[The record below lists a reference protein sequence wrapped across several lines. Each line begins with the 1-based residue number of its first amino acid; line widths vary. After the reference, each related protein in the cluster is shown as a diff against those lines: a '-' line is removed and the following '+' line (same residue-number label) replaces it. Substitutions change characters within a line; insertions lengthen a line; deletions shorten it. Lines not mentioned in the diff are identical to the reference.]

1 MKNKK
6 KMVFPAVKNMLR
18 LMGVLIL
25 FLTLALLLECVF
37 FQRQAL
43 LHKEEP
49 ILIEGSGENERCEV
63 EISDKEALAK
73 LTDEEQNAILVQ
85 RENERLIAEYN
96 GEAYTPKTDDTLVEK
111 DGNFYRKIIRT
122 TIRIRLKDAYYTK
135 KLSVQLP
142 LEEDGGYQAELFS
155 DGKSVK
161 SNLYCSINAKI
172 DTGVMNVNASAD
184 ELEIVLNTQHKIDAG
199 QLKIRL
205 SNDFTINVM
214 RTAFLFFLLC
224 ATAFIVQHVIA
235 AKEAAVAGQ
244 KPESIFAVAAFF
256 LGGLLICGIGTN
268 QVGFDEY
275 VHAKAAYDLSF
286 GATIETT
293 EAAMQMKGNLL
304 PFFNNPEERALV
316 EAYEKRVAEEIAPD
330 ITHQSRMVRTE
341 TRVYYPMAAGF
352 YIGRKLGIG
361 FAGMVALAKLGN
373 LLVYIAVVWLA
384 IRIAKQYKLLL
395 VLIGLLPNNIFI
407 AASITYDAVVT
418 AFLLLATVL
427 VTNEILEPARKIK
440 WTNLFAMLLCFEIG
454 CLSKPVYIVMAL
466 MIVFFGKNKFEN
478 RLQEAVLKLSVI
490 AMAGLMLYNIFCP
503 TPVAGGDYALVSDF
517 SYAGDPRNTGS
528 SVMGQV
534 SYILGNPLAYT
545 GLLLKSMGTM
555 FLDYTLVRVPFVGY
569 AYLGFAPA
577 WINWFCLCLAVL
589 AAVYTVRETQYFVK
603 EEDRGL
609 VKRSAIGLK
618 YIVLNLIMCFG
629 VTAIIWTS
637 MYVSYTAVGADVIEG
652 VQGRYF
658 IPLFLPFFS
667 CLFLRRSE
675 GKKKWKLA
683 FLWEKLSAP
692 MVYGVLIGL
701 MILLNLAM
709 TYCLVITRLN
719 V

>member
-6 KMVFPAVKNMLR
+6 KMVLPVIRNIPR
-18 LMGVLIL
+18 LIGMMIL

-37 FQRQAL
+37 FQRETL
-43 LHKEEP
+43 FHKEEP
-49 ILIEGSGENERCEV
+49 IFIEGTGANEHCVTEV
-63 EISDKEALAK
+63 SDKEALAR
-73 LTDEEQNAILVQ
+73 LTDDEQNAILVQ

-96 GEAYTPKTDDTLVEK
+96 GEVYEPEADDTLVEK
-111 DGNFYRKIIRT
+111 NGNFYRKIIKT
-122 TIRIRLKDAYYTK
+122 TVRIKLKETYYTK

-142 LEEDGGYQAELFS
+142 LEEDGGYQAELFLG
-155 DGKSVK
+155 GKSIK
-161 SNLYCSINAKI
+161 SGLFCSMNAKI
-172 DTGVMNVNASAD
+172 DTGVMNVNESAD
-184 ELEIVLNTQHKIDAG
+184 EIEIVLNTQHKIDAG
-199 QLKIRL
+199 QLKIKL
-205 SNDFTINVM
+205 SNDFTINGM
-214 RTAFLFFLLC
+214 RTALLFFLLC
-224 ATAFIVQHVIA
+224 TTAFILWHVIEVQENA
-235 AKEAAVAGQ
+235 LARQ
-244 KPESIFAVAAFF
+244 KPEWVFAVAAFF

-275 VHAKAAYDLSF
+275 AHAKTAYDLSF

-352 YIGRKLGIG
+352 YIGRKLGVS

-373 LLVYIAVVWLA
+373 LLVYIAVVWMA

-427 VTNEILEPARKIK
+427 MTNEILEPTRKIK
-440 WTNLFAMLLCFEIG
+440 WTTLFTMLLCFEIG
-454 CLSKPVYIVMAL
+454 CLSKPIYIVMAL
-466 MIVFFGKNKFEN
+466 MLVFFGKNKFEN
-478 RLQEAVLKLSVI
+478 RLQEVVLKLSVI
-490 AMAGLMLYNIFCP
+490 AMAGLMLYNIFRP

-545 GLLLKSMGTM
+545 VLLLKSMGTM
-555 FLDYTLVRVPFVGY
+555 FLDYVSARVPFVGY

-577 WINWFCLCLAVL
+577 WVNWFCLLLAVL
-589 AAVYTVRETQYFVK
+589 AAVYTSRENQYFVK

-618 YIVLNLIMCFG
+618 YIILNLIMCFG

-675 GKKKWKLA
+675 GKKKWKFA
-683 FLWEKLSAP
+683 KLLERISAP

-701 MILLNLAM
+701 MILLNLVM